1 MKKSIIAASVIAA
14 LSFNATASDLE
25 AYEPVNDSSS
35 MSTSD
40 KVAAGV
46 FSAAAVGI
54 ALLSSSSC

>member
-1 MKKSIIAASVIAA
+1 
-14 LSFNATASDLE
+14 
-25 AYEPVNDSSS
+25 

-54 ALLSSSSC
+54 ALLSSSSCWTRIKFRLLSDKDWTPVT